1 MESEKDGEN
10 PEVEKI
16 CFLRRFLDKYQVLII
31 SILTLVFLSG
41 PHHLYGIVM
50 DCERFQSI
58 SPPVFFIAIQ
68 MIMQPC
74 LVESEDNIGQNHLR
88 KILTSSILMHTLPLV
103 LLISQPHLNQPVH
116 NLVRYHSVK
125 LNDLEMPTNSMKRWG
140 NISGINNNFEEEDQP
155 MKNMTSQGV
164 EILDTIPEEDEGVS
178 GKSVEIQEIKPKE
191 YLEDLPGRKWLF
203 FLEYWQEILKIFTQ
217 LFINPFRYIVERQT
231 LVPGVILKACDVFIY
246 ILMVSGLPCY
256 ASGSTFN
263 LNFFDTGIF
272 LTLMATPIL
281 VVTFSSAWMD
291 DVLREEAKYWHIAGE
306 ICKLIGCI
314 VTTCAQTLFFLRM
327 GVLFLGIGQGVFSV
341 VQDRVLREITQENDW
356 RKTKC
361 HTSAVCGYLV
371 LIFTFFTNNLLLH
384 FTLRTI
390 FLTSAVFYSAAILI
404 FTLTIYF

>member
-1 MESEKDGEN
+1 
-10 PEVEKI
+10 
-16 CFLRRFLDKYQVLII
+16 
-31 SILTLVFLSG
+31 
-41 PHHLYGIVM
+41 M

-74 LVESEDNIGQNHLR
+74 LVGAEDNIGQRHLR
-88 KILTSSILMHTLPLV
+88 KILTCGSLTFSIGVFLAGIAELIFHEKNLLFSLLYGALGGIGAFLITAILRRIFEKLFGKSDSHLIDVILAGSQAISQLSLPVLLSLIRMEYGREMAVIILGSILLHTLPLV

-155 MKNMTSQGV
+155 MKNVTSQGV

-191 YLEDLPGRKWLF
+191 YPEDLPGRKWLF
-203 FLEYWQEILKIFTQ
+203 FLEYWQEFLKIFTQ

-256 ASGSTFN
+256 ASGSTFS
-263 LNFFDTGIF
+263 LNFFDTAIF

-291 DVLREEAKYWHIAGE
+291 DVLREKAKYWHIAGE
-306 ICKLIGCI
+306 ICKLVGCI
-314 VTTCAQTLFFLRM
+314 GELM
-327 GVLFLGIGQGVFSV
+327 
-341 VQDRVLREITQENDW
+341 ITPLNSQ
-356 RKTKC
+356 
-361 HTSAVCGYLV
+361 
-371 LIFTFFTNNLLLH
+371 
-384 FTLRTI
+384 
-390 FLTSAVFYSAAILI
+390 FLTLPISSQ
-404 FTLTIYF
+404 